1 MFFTTGDLTT
11 ASLLLVLLLF
21 PTRALSLWL
30 GLVHC
35 TLPVSGAYILMI
47 LHSYV
52 ASTLFLLAGITYE
65 WSGLR
70 AHQQISLDTYIGHM
84 YLLYLLANVEHAIHD

>member
-1 MFFTTGDLTT
+1 
-11 ASLLLVLLLF
+11 
-21 PTRALSLWL
+21 
-30 GLVHC
+30 
-35 TLPVSGAYILMI
+35 MI